1 MFYMCFHM
9 QYKTMIAWNIYS
21 ILNISVLYKIVALLF
36 MQKADFPFFFS
47 SQGEIDCIHLSGK
60 HDLILQHG
68 SGKECGISLIFFLFL
83 SLNNCEEKKLK
94 SMHLP
99 QTIKL
104 HPTNS
109 LLFLSLMVFPTTNK
123 RASQQSYL
131 QSLSISKKR
140 RHRSPAL
147 MDWLLYF
154 QGLAIV
160 VLLAQ
165 VRSWCH

>member
-1 MFYMCFHM
+1 
-9 QYKTMIAWNIYS
+9 
-21 ILNISVLYKIVALLF
+21 
-36 MQKADFPFFFS
+36 
-47 SQGEIDCIHLSGK
+47 
-60 HDLILQHG
+60 
-68 SGKECGISLIFFLFL
+68 
-83 SLNNCEEKKLK
+83 
-94 SMHLP
+94 MHLP

-147 MDWLLYF
+147 MD
-154 QGLAIV
+154 
-160 VLLAQ
+160 
-165 VRSWCH
+165 